1 MKKLFFAFIITGV
14 FSCIYAQKNTKTD
27 IWSGSYGLYAIKDNL
42 MKASDTLIIERVA
55 DAKADEVAGR
65 YQSDLARWAVTS
77 TKGGK
82 KDQAIIRRFLF
93 APEDKEDQYKE
104 FGWTELYRN
113 GKMNCI
119 DGNHFFICQ
128 TEPKTKV
135 LFNGKEEFYT
145 RTGIFGI
152 WLHYGIVDLKKL
164 K

>member
-1 MKKLFFAFIITGV
+1 MKKLLFTFIITGL
-14 FSCIYAQKNTKTD
+14 FSYIYAQKNTKTD
-27 IWSGSYGLYAIKDNL
+27 IWSGSYGLYAIKDSL
-42 MKASDTLIIERVA
+42 IKASDTLIIERVA

-65 YQSDLARWAVTS
+65 YQPDLARWAVTS

-82 KDQAIIRRFLF
+82 KDQTIIRRFLF

>member
-1 MKKLFFAFIITGV
+1 MKKFFLILIVTGLL
-14 FSCIYAQKNTKTD
+14 SSLSAQKNTKID
-27 IWSGSYGLYAIKDNL
+27 IWSGSYGIYAIKDSL
-42 MKASDTLIIERVA
+42 MKASDTLIIERIA

-65 YQSDLARWAVTS
+65 YQSDLARWAITS
-77 TKGGK
+77 TKEGK
-82 KDQAIIRRFLF
+82 KDQAVVRRFLF
-93 APEDKEDQYKE
+93 VPEDKENQYKE
-104 FGWTELYRN
+104 FGWTELHRN

-135 LFNGKEEFYT
+135 LFNGKDEFYT

-152 WLHYGIVDLKKL
+152 WLHYGMVDLKKL

>member
-1 MKKLFFAFIITGV
+1 MKKLFLVLIVTGLL
-14 FSCIYAQKNTKTD
+14 SSLSAQKNTKTD
-27 IWSGSYGLYAIKDNL
+27 IWSGSYGIYAIKDSL
-42 MKASDTLIIERVA
+42 MKASDTLIIERIA
-55 DAKADEVAGR
+55 DAKTDEVAGR
-65 YQSDLARWAVTS
+65 YQSDLARWAITS
-77 TKGGK
+77 TKEGK
-82 KDQAIIRRFLF
+82 KDQAVVRRFLF
-93 APEDKEDQYKE
+93 VPEDKENQYKE
-104 FGWTELYRN
+104 FGWTELHQN

-128 TEPKTKV
+128 TESKTKV

>member
-1 MKKLFFAFIITGV
+1 MKKLFLVFIATGLLGKL
-14 FSCIYAQKNTKTD
+14 SAQKHTKAD
-27 IWSGSYGLYAIKDNL
+27 IWSGAYGVYAIKDSL
-42 MKASDTLIIERVA
+42 MKASDTLVIERIA
-55 DAKADEVAGR
+55 DAKADEVAAR
-65 YQSDLARWAVTS
+65 YESDLARWAITS
-77 TKGGK
+77 TKESK
-82 KDQAIIRRFLF
+82 KDQTIIRRFLF
-93 APEDKEDQYKE
+93 VPEDKEDQYKE

-135 LFNGKEEFYT
+135 RFNDKEEFYT